1 MKIKIFY
8 TKPSVMVREVDDK
21 FFVLTAEGGWGAL
34 SRDDREAITD
44 ELCKVVEAMLDDE
57 SVLTCV
63 ETVED
68 EVLID
73 L

>member
-8 TKPSVMVREVDDK
+8 SKPSVMVREVDDK
-21 FFVLTAEGGWGAL
+21 FFVLTSEGGWGAL
-34 SRDDREAITD
+34 SREDREAITD
-44 ELCKVVEAMLDDE
+44 ELCEVVDAMLDDE

-63 ETVED
+63 ETTD
-68 EVLID
+68 NEVLID

>member
-8 TKPSVMVREVDDK
+8 TKPSVMECEVDDK
-21 FFVLTAEGGWGAL
+21 FLVLTENGGWGAL
-34 SRDDREAITD
+34 SREDRNTITD
-44 ELCKVVEAMLDDE
+44 ELCEVVDAMLDDE

-63 ETVED
+63 ETMED